1 MFKAFLEC
9 WNLIEHSAKK
19 KTILITL
26 TTIFFSFLDIVAV
39 GIVGMIGSIA
49 IRGATGQEIGSRTQ
63 RIIDFFRLTSL
74 DQYQLLIVL
83 ALLAITLF
91 VLKSI
96 GSYFFIKRIFLFM
109 SNQATLL
116 SKKLIDSLNSQT
128 LDKINVKSS
137 QEYVFQINQGTNI
150 ILLGIIATSLAI
162 VSDIVLFLSL
172 ICLLMLADWITAL
185 LATILFV
192 CLALTLN
199 VVLQKQAVEL
209 GRGTK
214 SLTVSSSEKVVE
226 LLLSFREIRSRNTQA
241 AYAKRIIEE
250 KMTLAKLLAKQ
261 KMLPMFSKYVVESTA
276 LIVVLI
282 ISILQFALNDGT
294 RAIGNLA
301 LFLAASSRI
310 SPAILRIQ
318 QGYLSIRSSQGT
330 VGSTIEL
337 LSGIEQAQPKFK
349 SDHLIL
355 ENLNKQW
362 KSKDSVIQF
371 NKVNFSYEQG
381 SEWQL
386 HGVTLEIFP
395 NTFVALVGPSGSGKS
410 TVVDLMFGLLQP
422 REGNVL
428 IQGMNAREAL
438 IHRPGKWGY
447 VPQSVSV
454 HKGTILENLLLGL
467 ERTPERVSL
476 AIQVLERVGLSNW
489 LSRHP
494 DGLLSNLGEQGTGLS
509 GGERQRLGIA
519 RALMTEPEIL
529 VLDES
534 TSSLDA
540 ISEWNIANYLTTLKG
555 QLTIIVIAHRL
566 STIKNADKI
575 FYLENGRL
583 LAQGK
588 FEELKELVPNFAEQA
603 RLMNL

>member
-1 MFKAFLEC
+1 MFNVFLVC
-9 WNLIEHSAKK
+9 WNFIEHSAKK
-19 KTILITL
+19 KTILITA
-26 TTIFFSFLDIVAV
+26 TTIFFSFLDIIAVA
-39 GIVGMIGSIA
+39 IVGMIGSIA
-49 IRGATGQEIGSRTQ
+49 IRGATGQEFGSRTQ
-63 RIIDFFRLTSL
+63 RVIDLFRLSSL
-74 DQYQLLIVL
+74 DQFQLLITL
-83 ALLAITLF
+83 ALLASTLF
-91 VLKSI
+91 IVKSI

-109 SNQATLL
+109 SNQAILL
-116 SKKLIDSLNSQT
+116 SKRIIDSLNSQT

-137 QEYVFQINQGTNI
+137 QEYVFQVNQGTNA
-150 ILLGIIATSLAI
+150 LLGIVATSLAV
-162 VSDIVLFLSL
+162 VSDLVLFLSL
-172 ICLLMLADWITAL
+172 IFLLMLADWITAL
-185 LATILFV
+185 FATTIFV

-199 VVLQKQAVEL
+199 VVLQKQAVEN
-209 GRGTK
+209 GRKTK
-214 SLTVSSSEKVVE
+214 LLTVSNSEKVVE
-226 LLLSFREIRSRNTQA
+226 LLLSFREIRSRNTQSVY
-241 AYAKRIIEE
+241 AYRIIEE

-261 KMLPMFSKYVVESTA
+261 KMLPMFSKYVIESTA
-276 LIVVLI
+276 LLIVVLV
-282 ISILQFALNDGT
+282 SILQFALNDGT

-318 QGYLSIRSSQGT
+318 QGYLSIRSSQGV

-337 LSGIEQAQPKFK
+337 LSELNHASAK
-349 SDHLIL
+349 SNVDKIVKHM
-355 ENLNKQW
+355 NKQR
-362 KSKDSVIQF
+362 DSEYRAIQF
-371 NKVNFSYEQG
+371 KNVNFFYEHD

-386 HGVTLEIFP
+386 QGVTLDIFP

-410 TVVDLMFGLLQP
+410 TMVDLMFGLLQP
-422 REGNVL
+422 RDGDVL
-428 IQGMNAREAL
+428 IQGVDAREAL
-438 IHRPGKWGY
+438 INRPGKWGY

-467 ERTPERVSL
+467 EPTPERVSL
-476 AIQVLERVGLSNW
+476 AKQTLERVGLSNW
-489 LSRHP
+489 LSNNP
-494 DGLLSNLGEQGTGLS
+494 DGLLFKLGEQGTRLS

-540 ISEWNIANYLTTLKG
+540 VSEWNIANYLSTLKG

-566 STIKNADKI
+566 STIKHADMI

>member
-1 MFKAFLEC
+1 MISVFLKC
-9 WNLIEHSAKK
+9 WKLIEHSAKK
-19 KTILITL
+19 KTILITV

-39 GIVGMIGSIA
+39 AIVGMIGSIA

-63 RIIDFFRLTSL
+63 RVIDLFQLTSL
-74 DQYQLLIVL
+74 GQFQLLITL

-116 SKKLIDSLNSQT
+116 SKKIIDSLNSQT

-137 QEYVFQINQGTNI
+137 QEYIFQINQGTNI
-150 ILLGIIATSLAI
+150 ILLGIIATSLSI
-162 VSDIVLFLSL
+162 ISDIVLFLSL

-185 LATILFV
+185 FATTLFV

-199 VVLQKQAVEL
+199 VVLQKHAVEF
-209 GRGTK
+209 GRKTK

-241 AYAKRIIEE
+241 AYAHRIIEE
-250 KMTLAKLLAKQ
+250 KMSLAKLLAKQ
-261 KMLPMFSKYVVESTA
+261 KMLPMFSKYVIESSA
-276 LIVVLI
+276 LLIVLLV
-282 ISILQFALNDGT
+282 SILQFTLNDGT

-337 LSGIEQAQPKFK
+337 LSELDQAPAKFK
-349 SDHLIL
+349 GGEIGKHI
-355 ENLNKQW
+355 NKQW
-362 KSKDSVIQF
+362 DSDYRAIQF
-371 NKVNFSYEQG
+371 KNVNFSYEHG
-381 SEWQL
+381 GEWQL
-386 HGVTLEIFP
+386 RGVTLDIFP

-410 TVVDLMFGLLQP
+410 TMVDLMFGLLQP
-422 REGNVL
+422 RDGDVL

-467 ERTPERVSL
+467 ELTPEKVSL
-476 AIQVLERVGLSNW
+476 ARQVLERVGLSNW
-489 LSRHP
+489 LFRNP
-494 DGLLSNLGEQGTGLS
+494 EGLFSNLGEHGAGLS

-540 ISEWNIANYLTTLKG
+540 VSEWNIANYLSTLKG

-575 FYLENGRL
+575 FYLDNGRL
-583 LAQGK
+583 LAQGN
-588 FEELKELVPNFAEQA
+588 FEELKELVPNFSKQA